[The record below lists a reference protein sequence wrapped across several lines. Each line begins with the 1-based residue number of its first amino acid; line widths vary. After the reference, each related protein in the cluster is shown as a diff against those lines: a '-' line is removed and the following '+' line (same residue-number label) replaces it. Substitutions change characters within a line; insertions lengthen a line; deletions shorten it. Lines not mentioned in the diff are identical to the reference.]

1 MSQRFLDAG
10 DLSMSRISHRVWA
23 AMMSLPL
30 ATSVT
35 SVIVAK
41 TPQPNPAL
49 SSTASSQDKAK
60 ACNNA
65 GGQEGP

>member
-1 MSQRFLDAG
+1 
-10 DLSMSRISHRVWA
+10 
-23 AMMSLPL
+23 MMSLPL

-65 GGQEGP
+65 GRQEGP